1 MIRTT
6 FRLALRSFRSNK
18 LIAMGS
24 VLCLFLGTLS
34 TTLMVV
40 YLRQVLEKDDFNS
53 RKKNIYLA
61 ALKESPLSPTMSV
74 CASDY
79 LGLNYRDYPGIETS
93 TFVASLDRSKEG
105 LSWNGSVFHPQTLF
119 VDSNFFK
126 VFDYRVLVGDKQTL
140 LSKDGSMVLT
150 ERIARKLFGSAN
162 PVGKTLEFQKQTFT
176 VEGVVENTS
185 ANSSISFDVLI
196 RMKPEGNYPLFG
208 REGAEYLL
216 TSDGFD
222 ARLFNRQLNRLTQH
236 NRFSSDT
243 VFVLPFEDA
252 YVKLDRQDRS
262 TMNPE
267 VVYRSEDRQSL
278 WMFISLVLVVLI
290 ITVLNY
296 STLQRCLDRSEAKS
310 LGIHRLIG
318 ATTTF
323 VWRLQ
328 SAKSFLLIGVVGLLT
343 LLTFYLLLPLFNQ
356 LAGIRLYGSIDEVV
370 ITVLSIL
377 VPVVI
382 VGWIKP
388 RHRLQPSLK
397 QPSNAGIIRTLMR
410 KSVLV
415 LQFALSIT
423 LIFVTLVVTIQWNWM
438 MQQHT
443 GMDIEGVVRT
453 NLPDWTYNDLDQNTF
468 IESYSSGFSPFKPVT
483 SPLQVANKP
492 ESLIPVN
499 GIMVEPGYEKVFG
512 LKLKEGRFFDLSHEP
527 RPHDYAKLV
536 INEAAKKAW
545 KIQDISTERL
555 SDIYGYSTYEII
567 GVVEDVTYQHL
578 AFKPKPLALMCIYN
592 MGYEVLI
599 RFKNGSEEA
608 GLASLKKLYNE
619 KVDAKGVLEYTFIRA
634 DADNLYQQE
643 KQLSRLCLL
652 FMLTGLLIT
661 LVGLYTLVNA
671 ETQRRV
677 KEIGIRRVNGAG
689 IPSIMLL
696 LQSDLIQ
703 AFAVSFVLSC
713 PIGWL
718 VMHRWL
724 EHFAYHIPLSWWLF
738 ALAGLIAFVVALLTV
753 SGLSWKAA
761 TRNPVES
768 LRYE

>member
-6 FRLALRSFRSNK
+6 FRLALRFFRSNK

-40 YLRQVLEKDDFNS
+40 YVRQVLAKDDFN
-53 RKKNIYLA
+53 RHKKNIYMA
-61 ALKESPLSPTMSV
+61 VLKESPQSPTMSV

-93 TFVASLDRSKEG
+93 TFVATLDRSKEG
-105 LSWNGSVFHPQTLF
+105 LSSNGTVFHPEMLS
-119 VDSNFFK
+119 VDSNFLK
-126 VFDYRVLVGDKQTL
+126 VFDYRLLAGDKQTL

-150 ERIARKLFGSAN
+150 ERFAQKLYGDVN
-162 PVGKTLEFQKQTFT
+162 PVGKTLEFQKQTFV

-185 ANSSISFDVLI
+185 ANSSITFDALI
-196 RMKPEGNYPLFG
+196 RMKPERNFPLFG

-222 ARLFNRQLNRLTQH
+222 ARSFNRQLHRLTQH

-252 YVKLDRQDRS
+252 YVKLDLQDRS
-262 TMNPE
+262 TINPE
-267 VVYRSEDRQSL
+267 VVCRSEDRQSL
-278 WMFISLVLVVLI
+278 WIFISLVLVVLV

-310 LGIHRLIG
+310 LGIHRLNG
-318 ATTTF
+318 ATATSI
-323 VWRLQ
+323 WRLQ
-328 SAKSFLLIGVVGLLT
+328 SSKSILVIGVVGLLT
-343 LLTFYLLLPLFNQ
+343 LLAFYLLLPLFNQ
-356 LAGIRLYGSIDEVV
+356 LAGIHLFVSTGEAA
-370 ITVLSIL
+370 ITVLSML
-377 VPVVI
+377 VPVVM
-382 VGWIKP
+382 VGWIRP
-388 RHRLQPSLK
+388 RHRHQPLYK
-397 QPSNAGIIRTLMR
+397 QPSHAGMNGTLMR

-423 LIFVTLVVTIQWNWM
+423 LIFVTLVVTVQWYWM
-438 MQQHT
+438 MQRHP
-443 GMDIEGVVRT
+443 GFDIEGVVRT
-453 NLPDWTYNDLDQNTF
+453 NLPDWTYNDLNQNPF
-468 IESYSSGFSPFKPVT
+468 VESYSSGFSPFKPVT
-483 SPLQVANKP
+483 SPLQVTNKP

-512 LKLKEGRFFDLSHEP
+512 LKLKEGRFFDLTHEP
-527 RPHDYAKLV
+527 PPHDNLKLV

-555 SDIYGYSTYEII
+555 SDIYGYSTFEII
-567 GVVEDVTYQHL
+567 GVVEDFTYQHL
-578 AFKPKPLALMCIYN
+578 AFRPKPLAMMCIYN

-599 RFKNGSEEA
+599 RFKEGSEEA

-619 KVDAKGVLEYTFIRA
+619 KVDAKGSLDFTFVRT

-652 FMLTGLLIT
+652 FMMTGLMIT
-661 LVGLYTLVNA
+661 LVGLFTLVYA
-671 ETQRRV
+671 ETHRRV
-677 KEIGIRRVNGAG
+677 KEIGIRKVNGAG
-689 IPSIMLL
+689 IPRVLLL

-703 AFAVSFVLSC
+703 SFAVAFALSC
-713 PIGWL
+713 PISWL

-724 EHFAYHIPLSWWLF
+724 EHFAYHIPLSWWLY
-738 ALAGLIAFVVALLTV
+738 ALAGLIAFVVAFAAV
-753 SGLSWKAA
+753 IGLSWRAA